1 MVSIPSNE
9 DFTDEVGMM
18 RYVAGPAVKVTAT
31 SSVADRLVTAIA
43 VGVYSPGECLPSERE
58 MAAALGVSRVTV
70 RQALKQVAELGL
82 VESRRGRGGGT
93 FVTRASWEQIA
104 PAAARRTLEQEL
116 PRLGALFDFRC
127 MVEGMIARAAA
138 ERRTDEDVADLTA
151 ALAEFRAATGME
163 EARRLDQRLHGRICA
178 AARNPH
184 LSSLSAQLTVAATLG
199 FGAEP
204 YLEEFFAQAVA
215 QHEELVGHIV
225 RGDADAANR
234 TAQAHFGI
242 TLATMELRLGRLS
255 SAAEPG

>member
-1 MVSIPSNE
+1 MVSIPSSQ
-9 DFTDEVGMM
+9 DLSGDVGMTQ
-18 RYVAGPAVKVTAT
+18 YVVGPAVKVTAT

-58 MAAALGVSRVTV
+58 MASALGVSRVTV
-70 RQALKQVAELGL
+70 RQALKQVGELGL
-82 VESRRGRGGGT
+82 VEARRGRGGGT
-93 FVTRASWEQIA
+93 FVTRASWEEVA
-104 PAAARRTLEQEL
+104 PDAARRTLEKEL

-138 ERRTDEDVADLTA
+138 ERRTDDDVTDLRA
-151 ALAEFRAATGME
+151 ALDEFRDASGME
-163 EARRLDQRLHGRICA
+163 EARRLDQRLHGRVCA

-204 YLEEFFAQAVA
+204 YVEEFFAQAVS

-225 RGDADAANR
+225 RGEPDAANR

-242 TLATMELRLGRLS
+242 TLASMELRLSRLS
-255 SAAEPG
+255 SPADRG

>member
-1 MVSIPSNE
+1 MVSIPSIQ
-9 DFTDEVGMM
+9 DLSGDVGMTQ
-18 RYVAGPAVKVTAT
+18 YVVGPAVKVTAT

-43 VGVYSPGECLPSERE
+43 VGVYSPGECLPPERE
-58 MAAALGVSRVTV
+58 MASALGVSRVTV

-82 VESRRGRGGGT
+82 VEARRGRGGGT
-93 FVTRASWEQIA
+93 FVTRASWEEVA
-104 PAAARRTLEQEL
+104 PSAARRTLEKEL
-116 PRLGALFDFRC
+116 PRLSALFDFRC

-151 ALAEFRAATGME
+151 ALAEFRDASGME

-204 YLEEFFAQAVA
+204 YVEEFFAQAVS
-215 QHEELVGHIV
+215 QHEELVEHIV
-225 RGDADAANR
+225 EGNGDAANR

-242 TLATMELRLGRLS
+242 TLASMELRLARLS
-255 SAAEPG
+255 SADPA